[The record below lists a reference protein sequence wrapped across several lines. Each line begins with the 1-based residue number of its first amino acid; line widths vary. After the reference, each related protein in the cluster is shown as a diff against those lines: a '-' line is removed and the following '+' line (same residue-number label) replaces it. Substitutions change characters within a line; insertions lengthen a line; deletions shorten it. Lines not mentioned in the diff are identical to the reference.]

1 MALVAS
7 FAVGRLI
14 MTDHPGAQDGG
25 SGQADGPTALPAS
38 VRSRFAGESSARYIS
53 AASLLDDLQPGGATL
68 TWPPRDKPSFR
79 SCGRYVVSLGTE
91 AIPGVRLADVH
102 VQEEAMTVVGP
113 RGPVLVGG
121 LLLG

>member
-25 SGQADGPTALPAS
+25 LARRTDRLLFPRRF
-38 VRSRFAGESSARYIS
+38 RSRFAGESSARYIS
-53 AASLLDDLQPGGATL
+53 AASLSTIYSPGGATL